1 MNQVGF
7 DSEKYIRLQSE
18 HIRERINQFGGK
30 LYLEFGGKLFDDYHA
45 SRVLPGFAPDNK
57 IKMLLALRDQA
68 EIVIAINA
76 GDIEKNKR
84 RGDLGITY
92 DTDVARLIDVFRG
105 FGLYVG
111 SIALTQYAGQ
121 PAADVFEKRMQALG
135 LKVYRQYRIPNYP
148 ADVRLVVSDEGYG
161 RNDYIETTRSLVV
174 VTAPGPGSGKMATCL
189 SQLYHEHKRGVK
201 AGYAKFETF
210 PIWNLPL
217 KHPVNLAYEA
227 ATADLNDVNMIDPF
241 HLEAYGVTTVN
252 YNRDIEIFPVL
263 RTIFERI
270 YGECPYKSPT
280 DMGVNMAGFSIVD
293 DEACRVRQGQ
303 NAQSEVDKIELLMR
317 TLDIEP
323 ERRAVVPA
331 AMAVAERTGKPA
343 VAIELADGQL
353 VTGRTTE
360 LFGAASAAV
369 LNALK
374 TIAGID
380 DAIKLIAPDVIA
392 SIQTLKTDYMKSR
405 NPRLHTDEML
415 VALAIS
421 AAGDPNAQKA
431 MQALDKLKCCEVHST
446 VILSSVDDG
455 VFKRLGMRLT
465 CEPVYEKNSLY
476 HK

>member
-1 MNQVGF
+1 
-7 DSEKYIRLQSE
+7 
-18 HIRERINQFGGK
+18 
-30 LYLEFGGKLFDDYHA
+30 
-45 SRVLPGFAPDNK
+45 
-57 IKMLLALRDQA
+57 
-68 EIVIAINA
+68 
-76 GDIEKNKR
+76 
-84 RGDLGITY
+84 
-92 DTDVARLIDVFRG
+92 
-105 FGLYVG
+105 
-111 SIALTQYAGQ
+111 
-121 PAADVFEKRMQALG
+121 
-135 LKVYRQYRIPNYP
+135 
-148 ADVRLVVSDEGYG
+148 
-161 RNDYIETTRSLVV
+161 
-174 VTAPGPGSGKMATCL
+174 
-189 SQLYHEHKRGVK
+189 
-201 AGYAKFETF
+201 
-210 PIWNLPL
+210 
-217 KHPVNLAYEA
+217 
-227 ATADLNDVNMIDPF
+227 
-241 HLEAYGVTTVN
+241 
-252 YNRDIEIFPVL
+252 
-263 RTIFERI
+263 
-270 YGECPYKSPT
+270 
-280 DMGVNMAGFSIVD
+280 MGVNMAGFSIVD
-293 DEACRVRQGQ
+293 DEACREASRQEVIRRYFQAACRVRQGQ

>member
-293 DEACRVRQGQ
+293 DEVCREASRQEVIRRYFQAACRVRQGQ

-331 AMAVAERTGKPA
+331 AMAVADALITDR
-343 VAIELADGQL
+343 LADLTIYVIREGLLDRRQL
-353 VTGRTTE
+353 PDIEKLYRE
-360 LFGAASAAV
+360 KKFHNMSIV
-369 LNALK
+369 LNGSTGGARR
-374 TIAGID
+374 G
-380 DAIKLIAPDVIA
+380 
-392 SIQTLKTDYMKSR
+392 YGYGYG
-405 NPRLHTDEML
+405 HT
-415 VALAIS
+415 
-421 AAGDPNAQKA
+421 
-431 MQALDKLKCCEVHST
+431 H
-446 VILSSVDDG
+446 
-455 VFKRLGMRLT
+455 
-465 CEPVYEKNSLY
+465 
-476 HK
+476 